1 MQVLNTWQICI
12 TCFALTDS
20 VCILK
25 TEKLMKFTLSPS
37 MLQQNHLTY
46 AETFDCADC
55 LGSTML
61 TWFIKVSLNL
71 KTFGLDHVLKKA
83 VLLQYLMLYAL

>member
-1 MQVLNTWQICI
+1 
-12 TCFALTDS
+12 
-20 VCILK
+20 
-25 TEKLMKFTLSPS
+25 